1 MSSKARVFANLVIA
15 SNGAT
20 TLRGSS
26 KGLSSPEDRRRFH
39 DLREE
44 AAALVIGGKTFRS
57 DPYQSTPKPL
67 FVSSRRVTPEMRA
80 KNPDATFASL
90 SPTDLVKKVA
100 SQNGALVLV
109 EGGLEFI
116 KELVANRVIDKFF
129 LTRTS
134 VIGDSAAIFDEE
146 LLNDFQLISTESS
159 DGETFEVWE
168 RISRSRS

>member
-1 MSSKARVFANLVIA
+1 ML
-15 SNGAT
+15 
-20 TLRGSS
+20 
-26 KGLSSPEDRRRFH
+26 
-39 DLREE
+39 
-44 AAALVIGGKTFRS
+44 FRS
-57 DPYQSTPKPL
+57 
-67 FVSSRRVTPEMRA
+67 V
-80 KNPDATFASL
+80 SL
-90 SPTDLVKKVA
+90 SPAELVKKVA

-116 KELVANRVIDKFF
+116 KELVADRVIDKFF

-134 VIGDSAAIFDEE
+134 VLGDSAAIFEEE